1 MNVFK
6 VKLLV
11 AVYGSENLDE
21 VYEAIDTVDE
31 RVYAG
36 KVPYP
41 IRVDLDYDGKGF
53 SKEDSDDGY
62 RYYCRSE
69 VEVVS

>member
-36 KVPYP
+36 EVPYP
-41 IRVDLDYDGKGF
+41 IRVDLDYDGKEF